1 MSHSDI
7 TYKDCQELTREQLK
21 VFFNYIIDHI
31 TIKET
36 KLFNEPI
43 IYLVITIHLKLDGY
57 APKYTLDYLKNL
69 NTGAEEKGN
78 KKTTDSFFKN
88 QLSNG
93 GGEGVYLPKG
103 NFIFN
108 IEDIKELLL
117 FRSMEIEDLLL
128 ENSIYI

>member
-1 MSHSDI
+1 MIVKVYQNQKASH
-7 TYKDCQELTREQLK
+7 
-21 VFFNYIIDHI
+21 
-31 TIKET
+31 
-36 KLFNEPI
+36 
-43 IYLVITIHLKLDGY
+43 
-57 APKYTLDYLKNL
+57 PKNDLL
-69 NTGAEEKGN
+69 
-78 KKTTDSFFKN
+78 
-88 QLSNG
+88 NG

>member
-1 MSHSDI
+1 MLEEGTLKNKKVLIDKYVKCVTI
-7 TYKDCQELTREQLK
+7 YKDKIIIELSIADVFTLK
-21 VFFNYIIDHI
+21 KKCWTYITVQKKNRDFSVLFCY
-31 TIKET
+31 TIVRI
-36 KLFNEPI
+36 N
-43 IYLVITIHLKLDGY
+43 
-57 APKYTLDYLKNL
+57 
-69 NTGAEEKGN
+69 
-78 KKTTDSFFKN
+78 
-88 QLSNG
+88 

>member
-1 MSHSDI
+1 M
-7 TYKDCQELTREQLK
+7 C
-21 VFFNYIIDHI
+21 
-31 TIKET
+31 
-36 KLFNEPI
+36 LF
-43 IYLVITIHLKLDGY
+43 
-57 APKYTLDYLKNL
+57 
-69 NTGAEEKGN
+69 
-78 KKTTDSFFKN
+78 
-88 QLSNG
+88 